1 MRLSVCIVN
10 WNTRDYLRE
19 CLTALREYPPLGGE
33 MEVIVVDNASTDVS
47 APMVAAEFPEAILL
61 ACDANLGY
69 AEGNN
74 LALAR
79 ATGDALL
86 LLNPDVVVHPESLTR
101 AAAFAAA
108 HPDIAAFGCRLIG
121 TDSKTQPSLR
131 AFPDPGPVL
140 WEYLGVSRLLPHS
153 RRFGAYRMT
162 WFDYESAI
170 EADQPMG
177 SFLWISHKAYA
188 LVGGLDP
195 QFPIFFNEVDWC
207 WRAKR
212 GHGLPIWYTPDV
224 VVTHYGGS
232 STRQVKADMVRESH
246 RALLR
251 FYDKHYG
258 NIAPPVR
265 WLIQTAVGLNEWR
278 LTRGTKLQQKRN
290 SDGYI

>member
-10 WNTRDYLRE
+10 WNTCEYLRE
-19 CLTALREYPPLGGE
+19 CLTALQKYPPLGQE
-33 MEVIVVDNASTDVS
+33 IKIIAVDNASTDGS
-47 APMVAAEFPEAILL
+47 ADMVAAEFPGVVLIAS
-61 ACDANLGY
+61 AANLGY

-86 LLNPDVVVHPESLTR
+86 LLNPDVIVHPESLTR
-101 AAAFAAA
+101 AAEFAAA
-108 HPDIAAFGCRLIG
+108 HPGIGAFGCRLVG
-121 TDSKTQPSLR
+121 TDGETQRSLR
-131 AFPDPGPVL
+131 SFPDPGPVL
-140 WEYLGVSRLLPHS
+140 WEYLGLARLFPRSRV
-153 RRFGAYRMT
+153 FGAYRMT
-162 WFDYESAI
+162 WFDYDRAI

-177 SFLWISHKAYA
+177 SFLWISRSAYTA
-188 LVGGLDP
+188 VGGLDP

-212 GHGLPIWYTPDV
+212 GHGLSIWYTPDV
-224 VVTHYGGS
+224 VVTHYGGG

-246 RALLR
+246 RSLLR

-265 WLIQTAVGLNEWR
+265 WLIRSAVLLNEWR
-278 LTRGTKLQQKRN
+278 LTRRAQ
-290 SDGYI
+290 S